1 MHTYTEILLSDY
13 IPSFPLGVPKCDSS
27 ETRISITTSSRAE
40 AEKLKITWKSWLS
53 IQTFGLD
60 ESLRFFAFS
69 IFRVA
74 FSLFRVVFSI
84 FRVAFSSC
92 WFRFFGFAA
101 VELHQCY
108 QVKLIVYWS
117 RKSEKTKRKTEKVCR
132 GACTLHLPIV
142 LSYRRMGDEN
152 ILVSCPVYYKDTS
165 RLPK

>member
-1 MHTYTEILLSDY
+1 MNRWKHASVSPHRHVLK
-13 IPSFPLGVPKCDSS
+13 PKN
-27 ETRISITTSSRAE
+27 
-40 AEKLKITWKSWLS
+40 WLS

-74 FSLFRVVFSI
+74 FSLFRVVFSF

-132 GACTLHLPIV
+132 GACTLLFTIEPFYQHVSVQKWQYLTHYNV
-142 LSYRRMGDEN
+142 TNSYRC
-152 ILVSCPVYYKDTS
+152 LVIRY
-165 RLPK
+165 LH